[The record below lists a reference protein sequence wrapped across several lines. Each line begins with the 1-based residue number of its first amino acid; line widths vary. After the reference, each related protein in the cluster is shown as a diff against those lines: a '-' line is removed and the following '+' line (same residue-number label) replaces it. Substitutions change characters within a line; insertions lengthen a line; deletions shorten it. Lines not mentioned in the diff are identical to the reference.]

1 MSKITTER
9 HYKIIFQDSFT
20 YYGRTIL
27 SGNQRYNEH
36 LTRVRKGKHPNK
48 HIQEIYNKYGFGG
61 WVHEWLSTETG
72 DLEHH
77 NKIEFGYVQSDPK
90 ALNIKSGSWVLDK
103 KKYMNHYMN
112 LRNKSLPPEEKEE
125 TKRKQREQKREKL
138 LNMTPEE
145 RDEHNRKQRERYHKR
160 KQKRL

>member
-9 HYKIIFQDSFT
+9 HYKITLSDGST
-20 YYGRTIL
+20 YYGRTIMGDL
-27 SGNQRYNEH
+27 RYKQH
-36 LTRVRKGKHPNK
+36 LGQARRGDHENPN
-48 HIQEIYNKYGFGG
+48 IQEVYDKYGYDD
-61 WVHEWLSTETG
+61 WVHKWLSTETG
-72 DLEHH
+72 DKRHH
-77 NKIEFGYVQSDPK
+77 DKIEYGYVQADPK

-112 LRNKSLPPEEKEE
+112 LRNKALPPEEKEE
-125 TKRKQREQKREKL
+125 TKRKQREHQREKL

-145 RDEHNRKQRERYHKR
+145 RDEHNRKQRERYHKH